1 MKHYFKILNGKKK
14 KKKKKN
20 TTKYRSS
27 YLDEFMEN
35 CSQKGVE

>member
-1 MKHYFKILNGKKK
+1 MKHYFQILNGKTKIK
-14 KKKKKN
+14 NKN